1 MNRVA
6 KLTALTFASFLT
18 LAPLASAQQSGA
30 AHPGAAQPGSMPMR
44 AGQGMPAGRMPVAL
58 ALARKVDSLN
68 VIGKDPTTAF
78 TQAQATQ
85 LLALLEPLRTAK
97 TLTDA
102 RATSVSASI
111 DQILTPAQRPA
122 LRLAESQMGGGR
134 PQGGQMQGGQMQG
147 GRPQGQGGQMQGGQP
162 QGGQMRNG
170 QMKGGQPQG
179 QRAQG
184 GQMSMAP
191 GANPFLSQRGSQIL
205 GTLLTSLR
213 K

>member
-6 KLTALTFASFLT
+6 KLTALTFASLLA
-18 LAPLASAQQSGA
+18 LAPLASAQQSSGQQSTMT
-30 AHPGAAQPGSMPMR
+30 QPDGMPSR
-44 AGQGMPAGRMPVAL
+44 AGQGRPTGTMPVAFV
-58 ALARKVDSLN
+58 LARKVDSLN
-68 VIGKDPTTAF
+68 VIGKSPKTAF
-78 TQAQATQ
+78 TRAQAAQ

-97 TLTDA
+97 TLTSA

-134 PQGGQMQGGQMQG
+134 SQGGH
-147 GRPQGQGGQMQGGQP
+147 MQGGQP
-162 QGGQMRNG
+162 QNGQMRDNQMRNG
-170 QMKGGQPQG
+170 QMKGGQAQG
-179 QRAQG
+179 AGAQG
-184 GQMSMAP
+184 GRMTMAP
-191 GANPFLSQRGSQIL
+191 DANPFLSQRGSQIL